1 MSTNGKLFKDLTEEE
16 ILAVGMEVVP
26 EFRERFRN
34 TGEFDL
40 DRCVRAA
47 LGRLERLF
55 KSKHGIFAHGQMGRR
70 EREEL
75 AQVVAHFQP
84 LLYARTAEVRQR
96 ILQSQKV
103 AEINASTAKVII
115 AERFR
120 EAGLE
125 AKVTGQLYRARVE
138 VTVTPSY
145 RVRFYVNYKKMLK
158 EGLLDELVKAVQNLA
173 NALDLLGYGATVERY
188 R

>member
-1 MSTNGKLFKDLTEEE
+1 MNIDGKLFKDLTEEE

-47 LGRLERLF
+47 LGRIERLY

-75 AQVVAHFQP
+75 VQVVAHFQP
-84 LLYARTAEVRQR
+84 LLYARIAEVRQR
-96 ILQSQKV
+96 ILQTIKV
-103 AEINASTAKVII
+103 SEINASTAKVII
-115 AERFR
+115 AAQFR
-120 EAGLE
+120 EAGFE

-138 VTVTPSY
+138 VTVSSSY

-158 EGLLDELVKAVQNLA
+158 EGLLDDLVAAVQDLA
-173 NALDLLGYGATVERY
+173 KALDRLGYGAAVER

>member
-16 ILAVGMEVVP
+16 ILSFGMDVVP
-26 EFRERFRN
+26 TFRDKFRS
-34 TGEFDL
+34 TGVFDL
-40 DRCVRAA
+40 DRCVQAA
-47 LGRLERLF
+47 LGRIEHLF
-55 KSKHGIFAHGQMGRR
+55 KSKHGIYAHGQMGRR

-84 LLYARTAEVRQR
+84 LLYARIAEVRQR
-96 ILQSQKV
+96 ILQTLKV
-103 AEINASTAKVII
+103 SEINASTAKVII
-115 AERFR
+115 AARFR
-120 EAGLE
+120 EAGFE
-125 AKVTGQLYRARVE
+125 VKVTGQLYRARVE

-158 EGLLDELVKAVQNLA
+158 EGLLDELVTAVQNLA

-188 R
+188 K

>member
-1 MSTNGKLFKDLTEEE
+1 MSINGKLFKDLTEEE

-26 EFRERFRN
+26 DFRERFRN

-47 LGRLERLF
+47 LGRIERLY

-84 LLYARTAEVRQR
+84 LLYARIAEVRQR
-96 ILQSQKV
+96 ILQTLKV
-103 AEINASTAKVII
+103 SEINASTAKVII
-115 AERFR
+115 AARFQ
-120 EAGLE
+120 EAGFD

-138 VTVTPSY
+138 VTVSPSH

-158 EGLLDELVKAVQNLA
+158 EGLLDDAVVAVQDLA
-173 NALDLLGYGATVERY
+173 KAMDRLGYGAVVERY
-188 R
+188 K

>member
-1 MSTNGKLFKDLTEEE
+1 MSIQGKLFKDLTEEE

-26 EFRERFRN
+26 DFRERFRN

-47 LGRLERLF
+47 LGRIERLF

-75 AQVVAHFQP
+75 DQVVVHFQP
-84 LLYARTAEVRQR
+84 LLYARIAEVRQR
-96 ILQSQKV
+96 MLQTLKV
-103 AEINASTAKVII
+103 SEINAATAKVII
-115 AERFR
+115 SARFR
-120 EAGLE
+120 EAGFE
-125 AKVTGQLYRARVE
+125 VKVTGQLYRARVE
-138 VTVTPSY
+138 VTVSPSH

-158 EGLLDELVKAVQNLA
+158 EGLLDDAVVAVQDLA
-173 NALDLLGYGATVERY
+173 KAMDRLGYGAVVERY
-188 R
+188 K

>member
-1 MSTNGKLFKDLTEEE
+1 MSINGKLFKDLTEEE
-16 ILAVGMEVVP
+16 ILAFGMEVVP
-26 EFRERFRN
+26 TFRDKFRN

-40 DRCVRAA
+40 DRCVQAA
-47 LGRLERLF
+47 LHHIERLF

-84 LLYARTAEVRQR
+84 LLYARIAEVRQR
-96 ILQSQKV
+96 ILQTFKV
-103 AEINASTAKVII
+103 SEINAATAKVII

-120 EAGLE
+120 EAGFE
-125 AKVTGQLYRARVE
+125 AMVTGQLYRARVK
-138 VTVTPSY
+138 VAVSPSY
-145 RVRFYVNYKKMLK
+145 HVRFYVNYKKMLK
-158 EGLLDELVKAVQNLA
+158 EGLLDDLVAAVQDLA
-173 NALDLLGYGATVERY
+173 KALDRLGYGAAVDR

>member
-16 ILAVGMEVVP
+16 ILAFGMDVVP
-26 EFRERFRN
+26 TFRDKFRS

-47 LGRLERLF
+47 LGRIEHLF
-55 KSKHGIFAHGQMGRR
+55 KSKHGIYAHGQMGRR

-84 LLYARTAEVRQR
+84 LLYARIAAVRQR
-96 ILQSQKV
+96 ILQTVKV
-103 AEINASTAKVII
+103 SEINAATAKVII
-115 AERFR
+115 SERFR
-120 EAGLE
+120 EAGFE
-125 AKVTGQLYRARVE
+125 AMVTGQLYRARVK
-138 VTVTPSY
+138 VAVSPSY
-145 RVRFYVNYKKMLK
+145 HVRFYVNYKKMLK
-158 EGLLDELVKAVQNLA
+158 DGLLAGLVAAVQDLA
-173 NALDLLGYGATVERY
+173 KALDRLGYGAAVDR

>member
-26 EFRERFRN
+26 EFRERLRN
-34 TGEFDL
+34 TGEFNL

-47 LGRLERLF
+47 LGRIEHLF
-55 KSKHGIFAHGQMGRR
+55 KSKHGIYAHGQMGRR

-84 LLYARTAEVRQR
+84 LLYARIAGIRQR
-96 ILQSQKV
+96 ILQTTKV
-103 AEINASTAKVII
+103 SEINAATARVII
-115 AERFR
+115 VERFR
-120 EAGLE
+120 EAGFE
-125 AKVTGQLYRARVE
+125 AKVSGQLYRACVK
-138 VTVTPSY
+138 VAISPSY
-145 RVRFYVNYKKMLK
+145 QVRFYVNYKKMLK
-158 EGLLDELVKAVQNLA
+158 EGLLDELVTAVQDLA
-173 NALDLLGYGATVERY
+173 KALDHLGYGVAVERY

>member
-1 MSTNGKLFKDLTEEE
+1 MSINGKLFKDLTEEE

-47 LGRLERLF
+47 LGRIERLY

-75 AQVVAHFQP
+75 VQVVAHFQP
-84 LLYARTAEVRQR
+84 LLYARIAEVRQR
-96 ILQSQKV
+96 ILQSFKV
-103 AEINASTAKVII
+103 SEINGATAKVII
-115 AERFR
+115 AARFQ

-138 VTVTPSY
+138 VTVSSSY
-145 RVRFYVNYKKMLK
+145 RVRFYVSYKKMLK
-158 EGLLDELVKAVQNLA
+158 EGLLDEIVAAVQDLTR
-173 NALDLLGYGATVERY
+173 ALNHLGYGAVVER

>member
-26 EFRERFRN
+26 DFRERFRN

-47 LGRLERLF
+47 LGRIERLY
-55 KSKHGIFAHGQMGRR
+55 KAKHGILVHGQISRR

-75 AQVVAHFQP
+75 QQVVAHFQS
-84 LLYARTAEVRQR
+84 LLYVRIAEVRQR
-96 ILQSQKV
+96 ILQTFKV
-103 AEINASTAKVII
+103 SEINAATAKVII
-115 AERFR
+115 SERFR
-120 EAGLE
+120 EAGFE

-138 VTVTPSY
+138 VAVSSSY
-145 RVRFYVNYKKMLK
+145 RVRFYVSYKKMLK
-158 EGLLDELVKAVQNLA
+158 EGLLDDVVAAVQ
-173 NALDLLGYGATVERY
+173 DLSKAMDRLGYGAVVDR

>member
-1 MSTNGKLFKDLTEEE
+1 MSTKGRLFKDLTEEE
-16 ILAVGMEVVP
+16 LLAVGMEVVP

-34 TGEFDL
+34 TGVFDL

-47 LGRLERLF
+47 LGRIERLY
-55 KSKHGIFAHGQMGRR
+55 KSKHGLFVSAQISRH

-75 AQVVAHFQP
+75 QQVVFRIQP
-84 LLYARTAEVRQR
+84 LLYMRIADIRQR
-96 ILQSQKV
+96 LLQARKV
-103 AEINASTAKVII
+103 SDINASTAKVII

-138 VTVTPSY
+138 VSVSSSY
-145 RVRFYVNYKKMLK
+145 RVRFYVNYKKMLN
-158 EGLLDELVKAVQNLA
+158 EGLLDDAVTAVLDLA
-173 NALDLLGYGATVERY
+173 KALDRLGYGAAVERC
-188 R
+188 